1 MFTGAIRSTYV
12 LVSNPPHQQDP
23 LRQTLV
29 FIFFQCPCASFTTT
43 TMADH
48 PKISTAQAPFDDVE
62 ADAILRS
69 CDRVDFYVY
78 KAVLAVASAFFKNM
92 FSLPQTAPESEQTVR
107 QSAPVVDFTEESRT
121 LDHLLRLCYPITD
134 PVINK
139 LTEVEDALEAA
150 IKYQMDEATA
160 IMRGMLRTHGPNEPL
175 KVYVIACLL
184 NLEAEAKDAAWYWRG
199 KCPKTCD
206 KISAPGKL
214 PDWTDTS
221 AGATYLPEMAQI
233 SAGSLF
239 RLLRFVRIGE
249 TALKFLEAD
258 HATIVTSSKS
268 VEGTTITKHPFVYED
283 ADIVLRSLDG
293 VDFRVHKLIISLAS
307 TGLIDNNS
315 IVQDYTLP
323 VITVSE
329 DGRTL
334 AKLLELCYPM
344 THSDLWDLDT
354 ADEVLGAATK
364 YKMTKVIQLAK
375 MQCMGLIKEAP
386 LRVYFTAI
394 RCGWKEEARVAAR
407 CVAKQ
412 PIENVYVPEMK
423 FVSAVVYHRLLKYHY
438 THRSVTVAIT
448 CAYEKEPNET
458 WTAEF
463 SNWWNGGNETA
474 ENMLIAGPIVQRE
487 LRASRRGPATNR
499 SSSIFGML
507 PSYSNVGALVD
518 ESRALKTKLSK
529 AFSEVS
535 RAHRLV

>member
-1 MFTGAIRSTYV
+1 MV
-12 LVSNPPHQQDP
+12 
-23 LRQTLV
+23 
-29 FIFFQCPCASFTTT
+29 
-43 TMADH
+43 DH
-48 PKISTAQAPFDDVE
+48 PKISTAQAPFDDME
-62 ADAILRS
+62 ADVVLRS

-78 KAVLAVASAFFKNM
+78 KAVLALASPFFKSM
-92 FSLPQTAPESEQTVR
+92 LSLPQTIQASEQTVR
-107 QSAPVVDFTEESRT
+107 QSAPVVNFTEESRT
-121 LDHLLRLCYPITD
+121 LDHLLRLCYPVTD

-150 IKYQMDEATA
+150 IKYQMDEATV
-160 IMRGMLRTHGPNEPL
+160 IMRRMLRTYGPNNPL
-175 KVYVIACLL
+175 NVFGIACRL
-184 NLEAEAKDAAWYWRG
+184 NLEAEAKEAAWHWRG
-199 KCPKTCD
+199 KCPKACS

-239 RLLRFVRIGE
+239 RLLRFVRTGE
-249 TALKFLEAD
+249 KALNFLEAD
-258 HATIVTSSKS
+258 HATTVTSSKS
-268 VEGTTITKHPFVYED
+268 VKGNTITKHPFVYED
-283 ADIVLRSLDG
+283 ADIVLRSSDG

-307 TGLIDNNS
+307 TDLIDNNS
-315 IVQDYTLP
+315 IVQDDALP

-334 AKLLELCYPM
+334 AKLLELCYPV
-344 THSDLWDLDT
+344 TYSYLWNLDT
-354 ADEVLGAATK
+354 AHEILGAATK

-394 RCGWKEEARVAAR
+394 RYGWKEEARMAAK

-412 PIENVYVPEMK
+412 PIENVYVPEME
-423 FVSAVVYHRLLKYHY
+423 FVSAVAYHRLLKYHH

-463 SNWWNGGNETA
+463 SNWWNGNETA

-499 SSSIFGML
+499 SSSIFGM
-507 PSYSNVGALVD
+507 PSSYSNVGALVD
-518 ESRALKTKLSK
+518 ESRALNTKLSK